1 MNYAQL
7 DYAQQ
12 QRNPAKHLAG
22 IAFVVIF
29 HVALVYGLMNG
40 LARKVVEVVKG
51 PLETRLIEEIKK
63 APPPDK
69 PPPPPPKLAPPPP
82 PFIPP
87 PEVNVAAVQQANPG
101 AITAIARTLPPPAPE
116 PAPAPVVAAP
126 PRPAVRVPP
135 VIDAKRSCAEP
146 EYPSASRRLEEEG
159 TVVLRFL
166 IDVDGRVVK
175 SEIESSSG
183 YARLD
188 EAARNA
194 LGRCQFKP
202 GTVDGKPEQSWA
214 SLKYTWKLQ

>member
-1 MNYAQL
+1 M

-22 IAFVVIF
+22 IAFVVVF
-29 HVALVYGLMNG
+29 HVLLVYGLMNG

-51 PLETRLIEEIKK
+51 PLETRLIEDIKK
-63 APPPDK
+63 APPPDT

-82 PFIPP
+82 PYIPP
-87 PEVNVAAVQQANPG
+87 PEINVAVAVTQNTG
-101 AITAIARTLPPPAPE
+101 AITAIARTPPPVA
-116 PAPAPVVAAP
+116 APVVAAP
-126 PRPAVRVPP
+126 RAAVRTQP
-135 VIDAKRSCAEP
+135 VVDAKRSCAEP

-159 TVVLRFL
+159 TVLLRFL
-166 IDVDGRVVK
+166 IDVDGKAVK

-188 EAARNA
+188 EAARQA